1 MKDFNDNSDARMAWM
16 FVEHTGRNVFL
27 TGRAGT
33 GKTTF
38 LKYVMEHTGKRVI
51 VTAPTGV
58 AAINAGGMTLHSFFQ
73 LSLGPLVPE
82 AIRESDYTHRF
93 NKNKISIIKT
103 LDLLVIDEISM
114 VRADVLDAVDLVLRR
129 FRRHDLPFGGV
140 QLLLIGDMQQLPP
153 VVKDDEHSL
162 LALHYKSPF
171 FFCSKA
177 LQQTDMTCIELKKI
191 YRQQDE
197 EFISLLNAVRDNKV
211 DEAVLRKLNSR
222 VDEKAQNDDG
232 TITLCTHNASAN
244 KINEE
249 KLRELKGEEFMF
261 EAKIDGVFNESLY
274 PVDKNLVLK
283 EGAQVM
289 FCKNDTVKHEFF
301 NGKVGV
307 VESIDGKEILV
318 RCIEDGELVSVPI
331 MTWDNVKYTLDQN
344 TGKITENKE
353 GSFSQYPLRLAWAI
367 TIHKSQGLTFDKVL
381 IEADRAFSHGQ
392 VYVALSRCRTLE
404 GIRLLK
410 PIPQSSLITDG
421 EVSEFTEHV
430 ENNQP
435 DEKALDRAV
444 GNYKRDVL
452 KRAFDFAYVVA
463 FFDKIRYIHERNAG
477 AIPSQVVAVL
487 EDARA
492 RFSDEIFKVSVRF
505 SNVIDSKFANDVNAE
520 KDDEFSQKIK
530 NGAEYFLKKADEIVS
545 PVVVMDLE
553 FDNKAVNESLASYS
567 TELNER
573 FAESR
578 AMMEVCR
585 NDFDAAEVIKAQNK
599 VRLSEVKVQAKKKA
613 VGNELFQLLD
623 EWRERVADEN
633 NTIKSAVMNT
643 AKLLELSE
651 KKPSDVK
658 ELKKLLSPPKLKK
671 YGAEILSIINKYSG
685 NSTILDLEEIND
697 AASSTYEQT
706 LKLYKKG
713 LTPEEIADEREKSL
727 STIETHLAKLAK
739 EGLID
744 PYDFVTTDEVEQVQV
759 FVEKHGTAKL
769 ADVYNGLDG
778 KLSYLKLRMALCA
791 IDR

>member
-1 MKDFNDNSDARMAWM
+1 MGEFDGNNDARMAWM
-16 FVEHTGRNVFL
+16 FVEHTDRNVFL

-38 LKYVMEHTGKRVI
+38 LKYVREHTNKRTV

-58 AAINAGGMTLHSFFQ
+58 AAINAGGVTLHSFFQ

-93 NKNKISIIKT
+93 NKTKINIIKT

-162 LALHYKSPF
+162 LAAHYSSPF

-177 LQQTDMTCIELKKI
+177 LQMTNLISIELKKI
-191 YRQQDE
+191 YRQQDQ

-211 DEAVLRKLNSR
+211 DEAVLAKLNSR
-222 VDEKAQNDDG
+222 VDEKAENEEG
-232 TITLCTHNASAN
+232 TIALCTHNASAN
-244 KINEE
+244 KINDD
-249 KLRELKGEEFMF
+249 RINELEGEEYVF
-261 EAKIDGVFNESLY
+261 EATIYGVFNESLY
-274 PVDKNLVLK
+274 PVDKELVLK

-289 FCKNDTVKHEFF
+289 FCKNDNISHEFF
-301 NGKVGV
+301 NGKIGV
-307 VESIDGKEILV
+307 VESIDGKDIFV
-318 RCIEDGELVSVPI
+318 RCIEDGELVKVPV
-331 MTWDNVKYTLDQN
+331 MTWDNIKYTIDN
-344 TGKITENKE
+344 ETGKIKEHKE

-367 TIHKSQGLTFDKVL
+367 TIHKSQGLTFDKVM
-381 IEADRAFSHGQ
+381 IEANRAFSHGQ

-410 PIPQSSLITDG
+410 PIPSSSLITDG
-421 EVSEFTEHV
+421 AVSEFTEHV
-430 ENNQP
+430 EQNQP

-444 GNYKRDVL
+444 GNYMRDVL
-452 KRAFDFAYVVA
+452 KRVFDFAYIGI
-463 FFDKIRYIHERNAG
+463 FFDKFRHIQEVNRG
-477 AIPSQVVAVL
+477 AIPLQAV
-487 EDARA
+487 EKIDDARA
-492 RFSDEIFKVSVRF
+492 HFSEEILSVALRFC
-505 SNVIDSKFANDVNAE
+505 NVIDSRFVNDVNAE
-520 KDDEFSQKIK
+520 KDDEFGQKIK
-530 NGAEYFLKKADEIVS
+530 NGADYFIKKMDEIVN
-545 PVVVMDLE
+545 PVVVMNLE
-553 FDNKAVNESLASYS
+553 FDNKAVNESLEAYQK
-567 TELNER
+567 ELTER

-578 AMMEVCR
+578 AMIEVCR
-585 NDFDAAEVIKAQNK
+585 QDFEAAEVIKAQNK
-599 VRLSEVKVQAKKKA
+599 VRLSEVKAQAKKMA

-633 NTIKSAVMNT
+633 NTVKSAVMNT

-651 KKPSDVK
+651 KKPNEVK
-658 ELKKLLSPPKLKK
+658 ELKKLLSPPKMKK
-671 YGAEILSIINKYSG
+671 YGADILSIINKYTG
-685 NSTILDLEEIND
+685 YSTVLNLEEIND

-706 LKLYKKG
+706 LKLHKKG
-713 LTPEEIADEREKSL
+713 LTPEEIADERGKSL
-727 STIETHLAKLAK
+727 STIEGHLAKLAK

-744 PYDFVTTDEVEQVQV
+744 PYDFVTTDEVEQVQA
-759 FVEKHGTAKL
+759 FVEKHGTSKL
-769 ADVYNGLDG
+769 TDVYGGLGG